1 VPLTPDVGE
10 WKWHTQR
17 GHQGEEGSII
27 SLCVRGALIISS
39 VTFLMHNA
47 TRYAQA
53 IYVWLVEDQTI
64 RASSASLIVS
74 PRRIIPTYESLSDM
88 LVFMEF

>member
-1 VPLTPDVGE
+1 
-10 WKWHTQR
+10 
-17 GHQGEEGSII
+17 
-27 SLCVRGALIISS
+27 
-39 VTFLMHNA
+39 MHNA